1 MQEKACVLNAYG
13 MTRNRS
19 KEKLVWEYVQKKNRI
34 LFGIVFAV
42 FLVVTAAESVGAFE
56 GAQYF
61 EADYEDGKMNG
72 FDYYNWD
79 SLEENDNTYICLPL
93 SFTGIDKL
101 ELDYDYS
108 DMDVM
113 FDVRLD
119 SVNSEIDANFGV
131 SLRRGN
137 EGNDQYD
144 IHYKPISRVV
154 NIRRVEGGSSKILFS
169 EPYTME
175 NGCWY
180 QVKVVIEGGKLE
192 LYIDDVLTASVLD
205 EDPLPEGEAFIC
217 TFNNSIACDNI
228 KFARIGGG
236 IDEDPRKNIKIDGM
250 DANKGA
256 GTKTPLPL
264 YIAGGILAVLV
275 AGGVF
280 YVAVTGKK
288 YKK

>member
-1 MQEKACVLNAYG
+1 
-13 MTRNRS
+13 
-19 KEKLVWEYVQKKNRI
+19 
-34 LFGIVFAV
+34 
-42 FLVVTAAESVGAFE
+42 
-56 GAQYF
+56 
-61 EADYEDGKMNG
+61 MNG

-101 ELDYDYS
+101 ELDYDYT

-131 SLRRGN
+131 SLRR
-137 EGNDQYD
+137 GNDQYD

-180 QVKVVIEGGKLE
+180 QVKVVIEGGKPE

-236 IDEDPRKNIKIDGM
+236 IDEDPRKNIKIGGM
-250 DANKGA
+250 DANKG
-256 GTKTPLPL
+256 GGIKTPLPL

>member
-1 MQEKACVLNAYG
+1 MQEKACVLNAYE

-79 SLEENDNTYICLPL
+79 SLEENDSTYICLPL

-101 ELDYDYS
+101 ELDYDYT

-131 SLRRGN
+131 SLRR
-137 EGNDQYD
+137 GNDQYD

-236 IDEDPRKNIKIDGM
+236 IDEDPRKNIKIGGM
-250 DANKGA
+250 DANKG
-256 GTKTPLPL
+256 GGIKTPLPL